1 MPQNPEKAETR
12 DKCLLTM
19 SLVIS
24 FFVSPLV
31 FFTDLTRNPYYLQI
45 TLLNIS
51 LLSGGAVLM
60 AAAIR
65 RKGWNFPPNILY
77 VPLAALLTVM
87 ALSFARAYFAHAD
100 FFRPSM
106 VSEFTRAGMFMAV
119 NCALVFMLAQ
129 KVPFDSEPQR
139 KSMYG
144 WLALI
149 LLWGGLWF
157 LFQDL
162 RTPAAGDSLIS
173 RFWDPYGGFLWLA
186 GAAAAW
192 YLVRYFNQ
200 EDFLHLA
207 MAVGALASCYGILQY
222 FRVELIWDKILT
234 PYGNR
239 SVSTFG
245 NPNFISSYVV
255 MLSPFA
261 ASYLIAAR
269 KASHRFFYGFVF
281 LSYLAMLMS
290 SLTRSSWVG
299 AFIAFAF
306 LFIFP
311 VVRRKFSDN
320 RNFLNSFFA
329 AALILLI
336 LWPSQ
341 SLVPSGGFWYIGSGI
356 CFLFSLNS
364 VRRQFF
370 ANKSFLLSLFAAIIL
385 VLVIWRPEPLKPSGG
400 FWSIRSALFERVSEG
415 SPKINSIDAL
425 SLSVRSEKVY
435 SSFHQ
440 RLLIWTSA
448 WQMGLES
455 PMLGKGWGLFENFY
469 PFYQVGLLLNFDSI
483 RNLRTHANNAHNEI
497 LEMFSQTGL
506 VGLGVYAWLFAVL
519 CAAFLRYYRGY
530 GPEERFWVLPFAAA
544 LLGMLADNMFNVSL
558 HFAVP
563 ALLYWWLLGAFSKK
577 LSGSREAGGVSWVKP
592 AGGTAAACLLLLL
605 CAGGVW
611 CWSAQFMREMYYFRG
626 FKNMRRNDFSG
637 AAAELKKAYDSHG
650 REVNNN
656 YELANAY
663 VRAGDLNAAKWAYGE
678 ALNSNAGY
686 DEIYFNMAIVEKR
699 LGEMDSALSH
709 LKVSAFINPLSAAT
723 YNVMAEIYVKAG
735 ANSAKEAV
743 EIFKPAGGI
752 FPGDSAILNN
762 LGYFYTLL
770 KDYRSAKDTYGRG
783 VRANPGDAMTA
794 QNLIGVAAQLGL
806 KNDPDVLWL
815 RKYQEVQ
822 GRLTANDASVSARA
836 AADTLIRLEPE
847 NINAL
852 ALRARLSFKAG
863 DIKNTKSDL
872 LTILRA
878 KPSDTGARYGLAV
891 IYEKEGD
898 FKSARNEWEM
908 LLKAEPGNASA
919 AGHLNNL
926 PR

>member
-1 MPQNPEKAETR
+1 
-12 DKCLLTM
+12 M

-24 FFVSPLV
+24 FFVSPLL

-51 LLSGGAVLM
+51 LLCGGAVLI

-65 RKGWNFPPNILY
+65 RKAWNFPPNILY
-77 VPLAALLTVM
+77 GPLAALLIAM
-87 ALSFARAYFAHAD
+87 ALSFARAYFAHAA
-100 FFRPSM
+100 FFRPSIL
-106 VSEFTRAGMFMAV
+106 SEFTRAGMFMVV
-119 NCALVFMLAQ
+119 NCALVFMLTQ

-139 KSMYG
+139 KSTYG
-144 WLALI
+144 WMALI

-162 RTPAAGDSLIS
+162 RAPVAGDSLIS

-186 GAAAAW
+186 GVATAW

-207 MAVGALASCYGILQY
+207 MAVGAIASCYGILQY

-261 ASYLIAAR
+261 ASYLISAR

-281 LSYLAMLMS
+281 ISYLAMLMA
-290 SLTRSSWVG
+290 SLTRSSWIGEFV
-299 AFIAFAF
+299 AFAF
-306 LFIFP
+306 LFPFP
-311 VVRRKFSDN
+311 AVRRKFSDN
-320 RNFLNSFFA
+320 KNFLNSFFA
-329 AALILLI
+329 AALILLV

-341 SLVPSGGFWYIGSGI
+341 SLVPSGGFWYISSGI
-356 CFLFSLNS
+356 CFLFSLGA
-364 VRRQFF
+364 VRRKFC
-370 ANKSFLLSLFAAIIL
+370 ANKKFLLPLFAAVIL
-385 VLVIWRPEPLKPSGG
+385 LFVIWRPEPLKPSGG
-400 FWSIRSALFERVSEG
+400 FWDLRSALFERVSEG

-425 SLSVRSEKVY
+425 SLSVRGANVY

-506 VGLGVYAWLFAVL
+506 VGLGVYVWLFAVL
-519 CAAFLRYYRGY
+519 CAAFFRYYRRS
-530 GPEERFWVLPFAAA
+530 GPEERFWTLPFAAA

-563 ALLYWWLLGAFSKK
+563 ALLFWWLIGALSKK
-577 LSGSREAGGVSWVKP
+577 LSGSREAGGISWTRP
-592 AGGTAAACLLLLL
+592 AAGVAAACLLLLF

-611 CWSAQFMREMYYFRG
+611 CWSAQFMREVHYFRG
-626 FKNMRRNDFSG
+626 FKSMRRSDFSG
-637 AAAELKKAYDSHG
+637 AAAELRKAYDSHG

-663 VRAGDLNAAKWAYGE
+663 VRAGDLNSAKWAYGE
-678 ALNSNAGY
+678 ALKSNAGY

-735 ANSAKEAV
+735 ARSAQEAKE
-743 EIFKPAGGI
+743 IFEPAAKI

-762 LGYFYTLL
+762 LGYFYTML
-770 KDYRSAKDTYGRG
+770 KDYRSAKDMYGRG
-783 VRANPGDAMTA
+783 VRANPGDSMTA

-806 KNDPDVLWL
+806 RNDPDVVWL

-822 GRLTANDASVSARA
+822 GLLAANDASASARA
-836 AADTLIRLEPE
+836 AADTLIGLDPE
-847 NINAL
+847 NINSL
-852 ALRARLSFKAG
+852 ALRAKLNFKAG
-863 DIKNTKSDL
+863 DMENAKRDLIKVLNY
-872 LTILRA
+872 
-878 KPSDTGARYGLAV
+878 KPADSGAHYGLAV
-891 IYEKEGD
+891 IYEKAGD
-898 FKSARNEWEM
+898 FKSARREWEA
-908 LLKAEPGNASA
+908 LLQAEPGNASA
-919 AGHLNNL
+919 AGHLSNL